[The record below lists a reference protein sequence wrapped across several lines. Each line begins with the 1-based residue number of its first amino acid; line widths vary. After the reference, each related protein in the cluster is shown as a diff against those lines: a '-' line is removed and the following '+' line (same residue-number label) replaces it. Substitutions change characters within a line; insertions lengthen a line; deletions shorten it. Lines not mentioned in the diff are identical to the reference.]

1 MSQVG
6 ADTIIRLETG
16 ETLTLRDHKVED
28 LSAANFRL
36 PVDLSKYQ
44 LTFSDEFN
52 TFSGSATGVATTWQT
67 KYPQAGL
74 RTLPS
79 NKEDEYYSDS
89 SVGVNPFSVKDGVLD
104 ITAARAT
111 QGVETPLGSGL
122 DWTSG
127 VITTY
132 KSFSQL
138 YGYFEVRA
146 QLPAGKGFWPA
157 FWLLPADLS
166 WPPELDVF
174 EVLGDE
180 PGTIYASTHSKV
192 GGPNVTETQTV
203 FGIDTSKGFHTYGV
217 DWQADTITYYV
228 DNNAVARLTTPS
240 DMNKPMYMLLN
251 LAVGDAGS
259 WPGATDATT
268 PAEGHMLIDYVRAY
282 TTKRDATPVSPSLT
296 PPDTGVPVTISA
308 FKLAGLTRAAG
319 GAADGELAGTAS
331 GGALVTIYDGNSIVA
346 TAKADDKTGAFAV
359 TLKDLGAGSHMLTAK
374 VGPTAVSNEVLIVVG
389 TASSV
394 VAQLPALQASGKL
407 AAIYLSDSHVLPVAS
422 IAAMTSLLT
431 DSKEA
436 LAAIKDGYSFAVTTT
451 AGNNISVVSY
461 DALGR
466 MTSTATTSIVDGQV
480 TRSVETKADGS
491 STTLVYAKGIV
502 VSETHVH
509 ADRTKDVLLTNIVGK
524 TYVAETNSYDAAG
537 TLMSTSRTHS
547 DGSKDWEFSFDKK
560 TGIKTSTSFDN
571 AGAVAMHTINSA
583 DKMVETKYVDNLKTS
598 EYTYYTPGSADIAK
612 LKIFTAGVLTY
623 ETVRHSDQTKDNY
636 TFSLDGKSFAVK
648 HEQIDATGKTVMID
662 LTFQDGSHAIT
673 GLKGNLTIEST
684 AKTSDTLKGAGGDTF
699 LVERDSGADTIVG
712 FHPGSGIG
720 HDVIAIDH
728 SVATNM
734 SQLALKT
741 VGQDTVIQISATDSI
756 TLQGVSHTALTQDNF
771 WFT

>member
-6 ADTIIRLETG
+6 ADTVIKLETG

-74 RTLPS
+74 RTLPN

-228 DNNAVARLTTPS
+228 DNNAVARLATPS

-268 PAEGHMLIDYVRAY
+268 PAEGHMLIDSVRAY
-282 TTKRDATPVSPSLT
+282 ARNPGVVADIQDASPVPGGHDPGGSNASVQAATPSQGLAST
-296 PPDTGVPVTISA
+296 SGVP
-308 FKLAGLTRAAG
+308 AA
-319 GAADGELAGTAS
+319 E
-331 GGALVTIYDGNSIVA
+331 
-346 TAKADDKTGAFAV
+346 
-359 TLKDLGAGSHMLTAK
+359 GSH
-374 VGPTAVSNEVLIVVG
+374 VTAVYRFFDTRTGDHFYTN
-389 TASSV
+389 
-394 VAQLPALQASGKL
+394 
-407 AAIYLSDSHVLPVAS
+407 
-422 IAAMTSLLT
+422 
-431 DSKEA
+431 
-436 LAAIKDGYSFAVTTT
+436 
-451 AGNNISVVSY
+451 
-461 DALGR
+461 
-466 MTSTATTSIVDGQV
+466 STA
-480 TRSVETKADGS
+480 EKAQILQ
-491 STTLVYAKGIV
+491 TLP
-502 VSETHVH
+502 
-509 ADRTKDVLLTNIVGK
+509 
-524 TYVAETNSYDAAG
+524 
-537 TLMSTSRTHS
+537 
-547 DGSKDWEFSFDKK
+547 WF
-560 TGIKTSTSFDN
+560 
-571 AGAVAMHTINSA
+571 
-583 DKMVETKYVDNLKTS
+583 
-598 EYTYYTPGSADIAK
+598 
-612 LKIFTAGVLTY
+612 TY
-623 ETVRHSDQTKDNY
+623 EGTPW
-636 TFSLDGKSFAVK
+636 
-648 HEQIDATGKTVMID
+648 ATPS
-662 LTFQDGSHAIT
+662 Q
-673 GLKGNLTIEST
+673 
-684 AKTSDTLKGAGGDTF
+684 
-699 LVERDSGADTIVG
+699 GADTIDVFRFFDTGTTAHFFTTSVG
-712 FHPGSGIG
+712 ERDQIIKTNPSYKYEGVAFEAYADASAPGTVTLERFFNTKTGQHHFAGNAEEAAGINQG
-720 HDVIAIDH
+720 AAGAGWIDEG
-728 SVATNM
+728 
-734 SQLALKT
+734 KGFT
-741 VGQDTVIQISATDSI
+741 VHAPSDGMLFA
-756 TLQGVSHTALTQDNF
+756 
-771 WFT
+771 